1 MEIAK
6 IAVKETTGVVVLRK
20 RIPAGIVGA
29 TVSVL
34 FDSPVWGPLQKVV
47 TFRVGDETL
56 PAEFDGSNAVIP
68 HECTKEPGKVLFFGI
83 WGHDPETGLQ
93 LPLIEVRIGQIENAT
108 DPNATPATDPTLPI
122 WAQLQAEIEQLKQSG
137 VSEEKIAQVV
147 NDYLA
152 KNPPSVT
159 ETDPTVPSWAKQPEK
174 PSYTADE
181 VGALS
186 KDALGEAIND
196 ALAQANESGEFDGK
210 DGYTPVKG
218 KDYFDGEPGEDY
230 VLTDADKAEIAE
242 QAAGLVEIP
251 EPGDKL
257 FSVTVTEDD
266 NGLFWAD
273 KTLMEILEANATGM
287 DVQSVLV
294 GDGIRYILQLSMLSE
309 NGAKFQRVVLDDD
322 AVGIIAVIVTNETGT
337 KGTMAAATMDILARG
352 VDIPTDEH
360 INQLINT
367 ALGVIENGTY

>member
-6 IAVKETTGVVVLRK
+6 IAVKDTTGEVVLRK

-56 PAEFDGSNAVIP
+56 NAEFDGSNAVIP

-83 WGHDPETGLQ
+83 WGHDPGTGLQ

-122 WAQLQAEIEQLKQSG
+122 WAQLRAEIEQLKQSG

-147 NDYLA
+147 NDYLK

-159 ETDPTVPSWAKQPEK
+159 EKDPTVPSWAKQPKK

-186 KDALGEAIND
+186 KGALAEAINA
-196 ALAQANESGEFDGK
+196 ALAQAKESGEFDGK

-218 KDYFDGEPGEDY
+218 KDYFDGEDY

-257 FSVTVTEDD
+257 FSVTVTADD

-273 KTLMEILEANATGM
+273 KTSMEILEAHAGGM
-287 DVQSVLV
+287 VVQCTLV
-294 GDGIRYILQLSMLSE
+294 GDGTRLMASLFMLSE
-309 NGAKFQRVVLDDD
+309 NGAVFQSVGVYGDEACIFTVV
-322 AVGIIAVIVTNETGT
+322 VTNETGT
-337 KGTMAAATMDILARG
+337 KGTMAAGTTDILAREE
-352 VDIPTDEH
+352 DIPTDEH
-360 INQLINT
+360 INELINT